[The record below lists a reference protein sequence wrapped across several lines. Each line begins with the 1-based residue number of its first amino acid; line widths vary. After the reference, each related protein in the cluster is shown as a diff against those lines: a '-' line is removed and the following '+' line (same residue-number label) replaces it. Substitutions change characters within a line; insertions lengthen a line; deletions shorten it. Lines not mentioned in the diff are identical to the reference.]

1 MSVDEFDPFVERL
14 YGQTPNLPD
23 ADLFAARVQTRLASN
38 SRVRT
43 LALTMAGVVG
53 GVIAVRESL
62 GMNFHFTGG
71 AQAQRVGQ
79 GVESASAA
87 MQGAVQSGLDQWGLS
102 SVSLGS
108 MGGVQLFWITAAAVV
123 AVLAAGVVRLSQ
135 EG

>member
-1 MSVDEFDPFVERL
+1 MSADEFDPFVERL
-14 YGQTPNLPD
+14 FNQAPQLPD
-23 ADLFAARVQTRLASN
+23 ADLFAAQVQTRLASN

-43 LALTMAGVVG
+43 IALTLAGVVG

-62 GMNFHFTGG
+62 SMNVNFGQDAEAH
-71 AQAQRVGQ
+71 RVTQ
-79 GVESASAA
+79 GVASASTAV
-87 MQGAVQSGLDQWGLS
+87 QGAVQSGLDQWGLS

>member
-1 MSVDEFDPFVERL
+1 MSADEFDPFVERL
-14 YGQTPNLPD
+14 YSQAPSLPD
-23 ADLFAARVQTRLASN
+23 ADLFAAQVQTKLAAN

-43 LALTMAGVVG
+43 IALSLAGVVG

-62 GMNFHFTGG
+62 GMNFHF
-71 AQAQRVGQ
+71 AQDAEAHRVSQ

-87 MQGAVQSGLDQWGLS
+87 IQGTVQSGLDQWGLS
-102 SVSLGS
+102 SISLGS